1 MKKSQ
6 QSALRRLAV
15 TTLVTIA
22 SAVTAVTA
30 QAAYIATATETSGDV
45 VFDGSGTLDLTAWT
59 YSSTNNRSSFV
70 QADDFIGFGASLED
84 DYVSP
89 ANFNGPSNIGPGTS
103 FVSTNIEAGDYT
115 GIGISWSGLLVPSG
129 YTSGQALA
137 GSATFTGQTFSSLG
151 LSPGTYEWTWGS
163 DASADS
169 YTLNVGAVPIP
180 AAVWLFGSGLLGL
193 IGVARRKK
201 A

>member
-59 YSSTNNRSSFV
+59 YSSTNNRASAV
-70 QADDFIGFGASLED
+70 QADDFLGFGASLED

-89 ANFNGPSNIGPGTS
+89 ANFNGPSNVGPGTS

-137 GSATFTGQTFSSLG
+137 GSATFTGQTFH
-151 LSPGTYEWTWGS
+151 P
-163 DASADS
+163 SA
-169 YTLNVGAVPIP
+169 
-180 AAVWLFGSGLLGL
+180 
-193 IGVARRKK
+193 
-201 A
+201 